1 MQKFYKQAL
10 VALLLLLLVDALV
23 ASICLYQSYL
33 RTPLLPAQAAPFPWR
48 LPLATEGRNRQARV
62 DVGNERL
69 RFDFRLTAEGTGE
82 GEYASAD
89 LHFVDRTGAP
99 TLIDLSRYSSVELVA
114 KCSPANSL
122 TMVVPT
128 FDEQFSRRG
137 DLLTY
142 PPSQTFFACNEQG
155 LRNRLNLSHL
165 SIPEWW
171 FAMLKRDLSRQRYKL
186 ERVAKIGFGTSSQ
199 SPRNV
204 DSYVEISELSLSGR
218 DYRYI
223 AALAVFLVVGCTGFG
238 AWFFFALARAL
249 RASLNTQ
256 LRQDLPLKAY
266 RQLTL
271 EPYRDKEKAAV
282 LRFISDNYADA
293 GLDLEKVVAETG
305 VNRKKVNEVLKAELG
320 MTFSAYL
327 NKLRLTEAARLLAD
341 SNSATMAEIAY
352 SVGYANVSYFN
363 KLFKDEYGCTPKTFR
378 SLAVQPAESG

>member
-69 RFDFRLTAEGTGE
+69 RFDFKLAGVGTGK

-89 LHFVDRTGAP
+89 LHFVDRAGAP
-99 TLIDLSRYSSVELVA
+99 ALIDLSRYSSVELVA

-122 TMVVPT
+122 TMVIPT

-137 DLLTY
+137 ELLTY
-142 PPSQTFFACNEQG
+142 PPPQTFFACNERG
-155 LRNRLNLSHL
+155 LRSNLNLTHL

-171 FAMLKRDLSRQRYKL
+171 FGLLKRDLSRQTYKL
-186 ERVAKIGFGTSSQ
+186 EHVAKIGFGTSSQ

-204 DSYVEISELSLSGR
+204 DSYVEISELSLNGR

-223 AALAVFLVVGCTGFG
+223 AALLIFLAAGCAGFG
-238 AWFFFALARAL
+238 AWFFVAHARAL
-249 RASLNTQ
+249 RASLSTQ
-256 LRQDLPLKAY
+256 LKQDLPLKAY

-282 LRFISDNYADA
+282 LRFISSNYANPE
-293 GLDLEKVVAETG
+293 LDLETVVAETG
-305 VNRKKVNEVLKAELG
+305 ANRKKVNEVLKAELG
-320 MTFSAYL
+320 MTFSVYL
-327 NKLRLTEAARLLAD
+327 NKLRLAEAARLLTD
-341 SNSATMAEIAY
+341 SRSSTVAEIAY
-352 SVGYANVSYFN
+352 SVGYANVPYFN
-363 KLFKDEYGCTPKTFR
+363 KLFKDEYGSTPKAFR
-378 SLAVQPAESG
+378 SLAAQSAPAG